1 MHDPANLKES
11 IDDVNNNFEKE
22 MEMKKLKEE
31 VIKRFAD
38 YRNTINFMVA
48 DAPIAILCLPAPIER
63 ILLNEGCLRVYDL
76 FNLDFVKIKGL
87 GESRVRDLTSRLDQF
102 LSML

>member
-1 MHDPANLKES
+1 MHDPANLKEN
-11 IDDVNNNFEKE
+11 IDDVNINFEKE
-22 MEMKKLKEE
+22 MEMKKLREE

-38 YRNTINFMVA
+38 YRNTINFMAA
-48 DAPIAILCLPAPIER
+48 DAPIAILCLPAAIEK

-87 GESRVRDLTSRLDQF
+87 GEGRVRDLTSRLDQF